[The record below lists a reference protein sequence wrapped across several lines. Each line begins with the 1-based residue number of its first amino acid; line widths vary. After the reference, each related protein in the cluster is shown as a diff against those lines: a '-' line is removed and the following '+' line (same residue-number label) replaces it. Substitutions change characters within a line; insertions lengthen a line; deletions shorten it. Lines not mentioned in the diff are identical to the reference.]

1 MDRLT
6 LSGRNAGAI
15 VISACA
21 LGVMLAVTPL
31 TIPLCAQ
38 STSQQGPYRMEI
50 VLERRDGNVWRAVDP
65 GLVLDQNDRV
75 RFRFQ
80 TNFSGHLYVMNQ
92 STSGTYSLLF
102 PRDETGRDNQV
113 QAGKE
118 YLVPA
123 TQAWFRVAG
132 PAGHEVVYWMVTPA
146 EIREEGEPKYVP
158 LPPPTPKEKRLP
170 DSMTPRCND
179 ALFRARGE
187 CIDTSAGPRGVTVRE
202 LLPDNL
208 AQIDRRAQA
217 NAPEL
222 MFLRKQNTAVV
233 SSPMPLKGPV
243 IYEFRLAHK

>member
-1 MDRLT
+1 MGELT
-6 LSGRNAGAI
+6 FSGHNTCGMGI
-15 VISACA
+15 PACA
-21 LGVMLAVTPL
+21 LGVMLAVTSL
-31 TIPLCAQ
+31 AGPLCGQ
-38 STSQQGPYRMEI
+38 STPQQGPYRMEI
-50 VLERRDGNVWRAVDP
+50 VLERRDANVWRVVDP

-80 TNFSGHLYVMNQ
+80 TNFSGYLYVMNQ

-146 EIREEGEPKYVP
+146 EIHEHEKPTYVP

-170 DSMTPRCND
+170 ENMTPRCND

-187 CIDTSAGPRGVTVRE
+187 CIDTSAGPRSVTVRE

-208 AQIDRRAQA
+208 AQFYRRAQA
-217 NAPEL
+217 DAPEL
-222 MFLRKQNTAVV
+222 MFLRKQKTAVV

>member
-118 YLVPA
+118 YLVTTSIVEDPQYLYVPWV
-123 TQAWFRVAG
+123 TSNQFRREPDG
-132 PAGHEVVYWMVTPA
+132 DTEVLTEA
-146 EIREEGEPKYVP
+146 KALIREYLQRHV
-158 LPPPTPKEKRLP
+158 
-170 DSMTPRCND
+170 
-179 ALFRARGE
+179 
-187 CIDTSAGPRGVTVRE
+187 
-202 LLPDNL
+202 
-208 AQIDRRAQA
+208 
-217 NAPEL
+217 
-222 MFLRKQNTAVV
+222 NTI
-233 SSPMPLKGPV
+233 S
-243 IYEFRLAHK
+243 R